1 MDEVWSCLLVL
12 KGIVKV
18 GVSAL
23 RIVKVGVSALRR
35 FIGGFKI
42 VSRRLHGEAEGVT
55 EGNRLIL

>member
-23 RIVKVGVSALRR
+23 RR
-35 FIGGFKI
+35 FIGGFKM
-42 VSRRLHGEAEGVT
+42 VSRRLHEEGR
-55 EGNRLIL
+55 E